1 MEGHRNYEY
10 AYMLD
15 RIEQIML
22 EKNKDDDI
30 EETKV
35 GGENPVTKNVS
46 TKTSWVNFDQI
57 CNEIQRE
64 P

>member
-1 MEGHRNYEY
+1 
-10 AYMLD
+10 
-15 RIEQIML
+15 ML

-57 CNEIQRE
+57 CNEIHRE